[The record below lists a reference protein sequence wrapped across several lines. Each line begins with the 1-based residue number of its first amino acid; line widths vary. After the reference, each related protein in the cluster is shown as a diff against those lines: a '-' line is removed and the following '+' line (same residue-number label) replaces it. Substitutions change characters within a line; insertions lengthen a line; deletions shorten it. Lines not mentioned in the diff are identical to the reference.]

1 MWFLYVLKCCDDS
14 LYTGIT
20 KDLEKRLKQHQSGKG
35 AKYTRAKLPVEM
47 MSYTAVSCDQGE
59 ALKKEYEFKQLT
71 KKQKL
76 KFISLGLSSFLYKQ
90 SFNKKPIEMNEQN
103 DGVNETHQ

>member
-1 MWFLYVLKCCDDS
+1 ML
-14 LYTGIT
+14 
-20 KDLEKRLKQHQSGKG
+20 
-35 AKYTRAKLPVEM
+35 
-47 MSYTAVSCDQGE
+47 SYTAVSCNQGE
-59 ALKKEYEFKQLT
+59 ALSKEYEFKQLT

-90 SFNKKPIEMNEQN
+90 SFKKHPVDMNEQN